1 MKYITRIVLIFFC
14 LFSMAFADKLQIKVD
29 GKNID
34 LPYWP
39 AKKDKYGAVLLINGG
54 EQAQATALLDNLANQ
69 LAENG
74 WQVVLLNNDT
84 SITVPWI
91 KQFPE
96 VITALR
102 KQKNV
107 RVVLLHYGEQLK
119 QTFDFLGK
127 SPVPEIEGLVLL
139 SAYDVPPPNNTDKK
153 PELKMPVFDI
163 VGQFDYDMTKQEM
176 AARKKEFGPNKDNYL
191 ALEIPGAHHDY
202 EYSRQLLFSFIH
214 GWMVKLPEFQPKP
227 PPVMYSYLAPI
238 KLFFKEQV
246 AKNQESDWSGYF
258 EHPLEID

>member
-1 MKYITRIVLIFFC
+1 MKYITRIVLILFL
-14 LFSMAFADKLQIKVD
+14 LFSVAYADKLEIKVD

-39 AKKDKYGAVLLINGG
+39 AKKEKYGAVLLVNGG
-54 EQAQATALLDNLANQ
+54 VQAQSTALLNDLAEQ
-69 LAENG
+69 LAQNG
-74 WQVVLLNNDT
+74 WQVVLLNND
-84 SITVPWI
+84 SGVTVPWI

-96 VITALR
+96 VINTLR

-119 QTFDFLGK
+119 QTFDYLGK
-127 SPVPEIEGLVLL
+127 PPVPEIEGLILL
-139 SAYDVPPPNNTDKK
+139 SAYNIPASTDKK
-153 PELKMPVFDI
+153 PELKMPIFDI
-163 VGQFDYDMTKQEM
+163 AGQFDYDVIKQDM
-176 AARKKEFGPNKDNYL
+176 AARKKEFGANKDNYL
-191 ALEIPGAHHDY
+191 AIEIPGAHHDY

-238 KLFFKEQV
+238 SAFFQEQV
-246 AKNQESDWSGYF
+246 AKNEESDWNGYF
-258 EHPLEID
+258 EQPLVID